1 MQASSSKEVKGQSSQ
16 CLDTRQS
23 IFLLNSY
30 CFSFQKATC
39 WWNLLPVFVGYM
51 CDWLTSIHHEWLQNV
66 KCRAV
71 MEMHSNEEMSK
82 RVHFSFL
89 HTSLLEISSFGLR
102 EQTHWMHCVVPFWLP
117 DSECLY
123 LSHSYCVLDS
133 RRQSAAISLSL
144 FTHILEDCLFM
155 EMSRVLISMALSTQ
169 TVACCWTFTAVSLNF
184 SIMDVHSMQYWD
196 KIKSHCN
203 CDMLLLCLNSFLAK
217 RCTVKLTDYT
227 NLKPSFTPST
237 PG

>member
-1 MQASSSKEVKGQSSQ
+1 
-16 CLDTRQS
+16 
-23 IFLLNSY
+23 
-30 CFSFQKATC
+30 
-39 WWNLLPVFVGYM
+39 
-51 CDWLTSIHHEWLQNV
+51 
-66 KCRAV
+66 
-71 MEMHSNEEMSK
+71 
-82 RVHFSFL
+82 
-89 HTSLLEISSFGLR
+89 
-102 EQTHWMHCVVPFWLP
+102 MHCVVSFWLP

-196 KIKSHCN
+196 ETKSHCN
-203 CDMLLLCLNSFLAK
+203 CDMLLLCLNSFFSKALHSK
-217 RCTVKLTDYT
+217 IDRLHSFKTIFHTFDTRLTNVGESNFTAVVSYT
-227 NLKPSFTPST
+227 LMLLIQVVPELRDHKFVYLIL
-237 PG
+237 